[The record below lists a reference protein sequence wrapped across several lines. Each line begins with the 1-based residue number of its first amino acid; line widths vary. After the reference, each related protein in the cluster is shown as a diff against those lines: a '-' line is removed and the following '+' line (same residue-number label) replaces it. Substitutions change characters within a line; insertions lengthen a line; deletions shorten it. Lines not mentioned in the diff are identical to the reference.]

1 MLQDRENW
9 NKKYRQ
15 KKYSTTPSQIVR
27 DYFKWAPGVKAL
39 DIGAGSGRNS
49 LFLAQQGFS
58 VDAVDISDE
67 GLKQFAGRHPSI
79 HTICEDLDTFDI
91 PGNRY
96 DLIINV
102 KYLNRRIFPYIK
114 EGLKPGGLLI
124 FETFLESGRADGCT
138 GHEKTIR
145 RDYLLRENELL
156 HAFMSLRIVHY
167 REAPG
172 EEDDGLFQASLV
184 AIKQPVGNLKGA

>member
-1 MLQDRENW
+1 MQDKVKW

-27 DYFKWAPGVKAL
+27 NYFELAPGKNAL
-39 DIGAGSGRNS
+39 DIGAGNGRNS
-49 LFLAQQGFS
+49 LFLARQGFS

-67 GLKQFAGRHPSI
+67 GLKQFAGRHSDI
-79 HTICEDLDTFDI
+79 HPICEDLDTFDI

-114 EGLKPGGLLI
+114 EGLRPGGLLI
-124 FETFLESGRADGCT
+124 FETFLET
-138 GHEKTIR
+138 GYSDSENKIQ

-156 HAFMSLRIVHY
+156 HAFLSLHILYYSER
-167 REAPG
+167 PG
-172 EEDDGLFQASLV
+172 KDNDGQFLASLV
-184 AIKQPVGNLKGA
+184 AVKKSGQ

>member
-1 MLQDRENW
+1 MLQDKEKW
-9 NKKYRQ
+9 NEKYRQ

-27 DYFKWAPGVKAL
+27 DYFGLAPGKNAL
-39 DIGAGSGRNS
+39 DIGAGNGRNS
-49 LFLAQQGFS
+49 LFLAQHGFS

-67 GLKQFAGRHPSI
+67 GLKQFAGRHSNI

-114 EGLKPGGLLI
+114 EGLRPGGLLI
-124 FETFLESGRADGCT
+124 FETFLESGRAEGCT
-138 GHEKTIR
+138 GHRKTMR

-156 HAFMSLRIVHY
+156 HAFLSLHILY
-167 REAPG
+167 YSEGPG
-172 EEDDGLFQASLV
+172 RDDDGLYLASLV
-184 AIKQPVGNLKGA
+184 AVKESV